1 MKKIFFSLILLILI
15 AGTAKSQIRY
25 QPYSY
30 QFYQK
35 LNDSVYSPSTELH
48 TSIKPF
54 LIADSSVLRHS
65 YDSLMNRGVNPK
77 YKAWFWRKVFNE
89 HVFDVK
95 EPDYTFFFD
104 YLPDLTI
111 GREFHD
117 QKTTWLNTR
126 GFQAGGTIGK
136 RFFFYTSAYENQGKF
151 ANYEDTYINKVGIVP
166 GQAFDFTSG
175 KSTKDWA
182 YVSALLGYSVSKSVM
197 IETGVDKTFIGDG
210 YRSMLLSDYAQSYPL
225 LRLRLNL
232 GKKVQYMFM
241 WSYMQD
247 QDAPKFGPANLHPPH
262 RIKWTAFHYIDW
274 NITKRASLGFFN
286 ALVAPDAYDNGE
298 THGFDIN
305 YVNPILFVKS
315 LAPKGPIPDNTLI
328 GFNGKYKV
336 FNKTTVYG
344 QILFDQSAT
353 AENTKNSYQLGF
365 RGADLFKVKGFNYL
379 FEYNTA
385 KPYTY
390 SHASPLVN
398 YEHFDEPL
406 AHPFGANFKEVLGIL
421 NYSIGKFDLQGQIN
435 YAKYGLNMNGLNYGK
450 DILIADENS
459 QGDKTGQ
466 GLSTTLKY
474 AEGRV
479 SYLINPKYNLRLE
492 SGLILRQE
500 TNSSTNTK
508 TGLITFGLRS
518 TFRNLYT
525 DF

>member
-1 MKKIFFSLILLILI
+1 
-15 AGTAKSQIRY
+15 
-25 QPYSY
+25 
-30 QFYQK
+30 
-35 LNDSVYSPSTELH
+35 
-48 TSIKPF
+48 
-54 LIADSSVLRHS
+54 
-65 YDSLMNRGVNPK
+65 
-77 YKAWFWRKVFNE
+77 
-89 HVFDVK
+89 
-95 EPDYTFFFD
+95 
-104 YLPDLTI
+104 
-111 GREFHD
+111 
-117 QKTTWLNTR
+117 
-126 GFQAGGTIGK
+126 
-136 RFFFYTSAYENQGKF
+136 
-151 ANYEDTYINKVGIVP
+151 
-166 GQAFDFTSG
+166 
-175 KSTKDWA
+175 
-182 YVSALLGYSVSKSVM
+182 
-197 IETGVDKTFIGDG
+197 
-210 YRSMLLSDYAQSYPL
+210 
-225 LRLRLNL
+225 
-232 GKKVQYMFM
+232 
-241 WSYMQD
+241 MQD